1 MLKFLPYVVQALFI
15 IGGLSL
21 GILFKSGAFGGSASG
36 EQPAAHDGEKL
47 ASHDD
52 GKHDSSHGDKEKD
65 HGGAKRGSSGGHG
78 GGGSESAAYG
88 YLKFSR
94 QFVVPVVDPTGVG
107 ALVVMDINIEVPPD
121 VTESVYLQEPKLRD
135 AMLNTLLSLSNKGA
149 FNGRLLEP
157 ANIDMIRARLLEAAQ
172 SVIGEDAQGVLI
184 LSIARQDV

>member
-1 MLKFLPYVVQALFI
+1 MLKFLPFVVQALFI

-21 GILFKSGAFGGSASG
+21 GILFKSGALGGSASG
-36 EQPAAHDGEKL
+36 EQPSAHDGEKL

-52 GKHDSSHGDKEKD
+52 GKHDSSHGGKEKD
-65 HGGAKRGSSGGHG
+65 HGAAKRGLSGGHG
-78 GGGSESAAYG
+78 GGGSENAAYG

-94 QFVVPVVDPTGVG
+94 QFVVPVVDATGVG

-157 ANIDMIRARLLEAAQ
+157 ANIDTVRARLLEAAQ